1 MAKEKFS
8 AKKIDFSNINGGY
21 RYENGDA
28 ISADAINA
36 PIEAVGLVQSLGET
50 QPDNTEA
57 DKEGVASVSIVTDNN
72 GFPKFKFSNLKG
84 KTGAKIVSTELIGQD
99 ENGGNIYKQ
108 TFDNGSTATF
118 VAPRGGSPTLDQLN
132 KKLDK
137 VTATNSR
144 LRVYAIDTDGTQ
156 TVIPTGMPATVDTIP
171 RRGSDGNFNVNC
183 NNPLSEERCANLKW
197 VKNYVANNSGGG
209 GLSHTATLIFTENY
223 GSLGQKFFYRS
234 DLLGKYLIVGYV
246 NFEDNTSWSPHTFH
260 CNGLVCYTVDI
271 DSYSCYIE
279 DTAPIF
285 AFEGVDGYHRE
296 ATIKITLQGDGIDAV
311 YVNLSVAGKT
321 VNFLRPYSFELLVFK
336 C

>member
-1 MAKEKFS
+1 MAGGGI
-8 AKKIDFSNINGGY
+8 KIN
-21 RYENGDA
+21 
-28 ISADAINA
+28 
-36 PIEAVGLVQSLGET
+36 
-50 QPDNTEA
+50 NT
-57 DKEGVASVSIVTDNN
+57 
-72 GFPKFKFSNLKG
+72 
-84 KTGAKIVSTELIGQD
+84 KIV
-99 ENGGNIYKQ
+99 GGA
-108 TFDNGSTATF
+108 DGATF
-118 VAPRGGSPTLDQLN
+118 VPSVDANGNLSWSNNKGYSNPSTVNIKGPQGEKGEKGDKGDIGPQGVVGPQGPRGVQGPQGKDGEVLSQEQLD

-137 VTATNSR
+137 VTTTATQE
-144 LRVYAIDTDGTQ
+144 RVYAIDTQGNN
-156 TVIPTGMPATVDTIP
+156 VLRECGLNPTAQTIP
-171 RRGSDGNFNVNC
+171 RRGADGNFNVTCTDSSGNQ
-183 NNPLSEERCANLKW
+183 RCANVGW
-197 VKNYVANNSGGG
+197 VKEYVASNGGGG
-209 GLSHTATLIFTENY
+209 GLSHTATLIFTEDY